1 MIRRFG
7 RETFSTYC
15 QTLNGCDRINEFNDI
30 NTLNTFHYL
39 WTFFGKQN
47 M

>member
-1 MIRRFG
+1 MIRGFG

-15 QTLNGCDRINEFNDI
+15 QTLNGCDVLNEYNNI
-30 NTLNTFHYL
+30 QNLNIFFYL

>member
-1 MIRRFG
+1 MGVVFVKIEMYLADVNIF
-7 RETFSTYC
+7 F
-15 QTLNGCDRINEFNDI
+15 
-30 NTLNTFHYL
+30 YL